1 VTDNPATDAAVP
13 RPKLASPLDQA
24 FLTNEPGIT
33 ELVIVRHG
41 QQDIDYANVP
51 RVQDM
56 IDPPLSAV
64 GRRQAELVGERF
76 RNQPVDI
83 VYASPLLRALHTGE
97 AIAGHHGLKSILDD
111 DLREIET
118 WRGLPR
124 DKSVTETIGRDRL
137 GGLRSRMLRELS
149 WDVYPYSER
158 SVEFRSR
165 VVTAIESIAAMNEGK
180 RVVIACHGGVINAY
194 VGYVL
199 GLNADMWFRPSH
211 TAVNV
216 VRVGSHG
223 RRAVCSIGDIH
234 HLEQADRSLITH

>member
-1 VTDNPATDAAVP
+1 VSPTENPK
-13 RPKLASPLDQA
+13 PKNASPLDQA
-24 FLTNEPGIT
+24 FLTNEAGVT
-33 ELVIVRHG
+33 ELIIVRHG
-41 QQDIDYANVP
+41 QQDVDYANAP
-51 RVQDM
+51 RVEDL

-64 GRRQAELVGERF
+64 GRKQADLVGQRF
-76 RNQPVDI
+76 ADQPVDI

-97 AIAGHHGLKSILDD
+97 AIAGHHGMTPIIDD

-124 DKSVTETIGRDRL
+124 DKATADVIGRERM
-137 GGLRSRMLRELS
+137 GGLRARMMRELS
-149 WDVYPYSER
+149 WDVYPHSER
-158 SVEFRSR
+158 SAEFRGR
-165 VVTAIESIAAMNEGK
+165 VITSIESIAAANEGK

-199 GLNADMWFRPSH
+199 GLESDMWFRPPH

-223 RRAVCSIGDIH
+223 RRALGSVGDIH

>member
-1 VTDNPATDAAVP
+1 VSELTS
-13 RPKLASPLDQA
+13 PKKKNVSPLDQA

-33 ELVIVRHG
+33 ELIIVRHG
-41 QQDIDYANVP
+41 QQDIDYANAP
-51 RVQDM
+51 RVADM

-64 GRRQAELVGERF
+64 GRQQAVIVGQRF
-76 RNQPVDI
+76 ANQPVDV

-97 AIAGHHGLKSILDD
+97 AIAGHHGLTPIIDD
-111 DLREIET
+111 DLREVET
-118 WRGLPR
+118 WRGLPQ
-124 DKSVTETIGRDRL
+124 DKASSEVIGQAKMN
-137 GGLRSRMLRELS
+137 GLRARMARERS
-149 WDVYPYSER
+149 WDIYPHSER
-158 SVEFRSR
+158 SSEFRNR
-165 VVTAIESIAAMNEGK
+165 VITSIESIAASHEGE

-199 GLNADMWFRPSH
+199 GLDADMWFRPSH

-223 RRAVCSIGDIH
+223 RRVVASIGDIN